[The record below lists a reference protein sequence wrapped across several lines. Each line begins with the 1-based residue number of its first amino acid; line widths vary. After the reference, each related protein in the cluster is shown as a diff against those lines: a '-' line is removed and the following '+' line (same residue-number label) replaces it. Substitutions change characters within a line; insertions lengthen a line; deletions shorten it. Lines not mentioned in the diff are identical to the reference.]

1 VPVDA
6 EDLADIPLFE
16 TLSRPDREV
25 LAGSFEE
32 KAVSEGTRLLGEG
45 AAGYSF
51 FVLAEGEAE
60 VSVDGVA
67 IATLGAGDYFG
78 EMAILGDGRRVA
90 TVTATSPV
98 KVFVMFGTEFRSLQ
112 AAHPEVADQIQ
123 ALVRE
128 RSAML

>member
-1 VPVDA
+1 MPVDA
-6 EDLADIPLFE
+6 EDLADIPLFD
-16 TLSRPDREV
+16 TLSRPDREA

>member
-6 EDLADIPLFE
+6 EDLADIPLFD
-16 TLSRPDREV
+16 TLSRPDREA